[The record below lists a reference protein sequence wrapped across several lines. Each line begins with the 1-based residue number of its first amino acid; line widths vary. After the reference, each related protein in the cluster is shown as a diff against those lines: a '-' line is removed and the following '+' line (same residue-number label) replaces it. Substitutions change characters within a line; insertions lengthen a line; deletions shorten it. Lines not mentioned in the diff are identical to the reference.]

1 MFVCGQVVYQQRDL
15 KCAVF
20 APFMKGNVNNIYIFF
35 LLQESDDEEEADS
48 VFQEEEPCTQTE
60 GECFSFV
67 QWQRMNVFERV

>member
-1 MFVCGQVVYQQRDL
+1 MSVGWLCISRDL

-20 APFMKGNVNNIYIFF
+20 APFMKGNVNSCFF
-35 LLQESDDEEEADS
+35 VLFFLQESDDEEEADS

-60 GECFSFV
+60 GKCFSFV